1 MNKPSTWLALIA
13 AAVYVGAYWYANKDF
28 DAIYAACVKAEP
40 GQETVCACQREK
52 MSDEVSLYRAITGY
66 NTEMARLKTY
76 ATASCPR
83 K

>member
-1 MNKPSTWLALIA
+1 
-13 AAVYVGAYWYANKDF
+13 
-28 DAIYAACVKAEP
+28 EP

-66 NTEMARLKTY
+66 NTEMARLQTY
-76 ATASCPR
+76 ATAACPR

>member
-13 AAVYVGAYWYANKDF
+13 AAVYVGSYWYANKDC

-52 MSDEVSLYRAITGY
+52 MSDEGSLYRAITGY
-66 NTEMARLKTY
+66 NTEMARLKTF
-76 ATASCPR
+76 AAAACLR

>member
-40 GQETVCACQREK
+40 GQ
-52 MSDEVSLYRAITGY
+52 
-66 NTEMARLKTY
+66 
-76 ATASCPR
+76 
-83 K
+83 

>member
-52 MSDEVSLYRAITGY
+52 MSDEVSRYRAITGY
-66 NTEMARLKTY
+66 NTEMARLKTC

>member
-13 AAVYVGAYWYANKDF
+13 AAVYVGAYWYVNKDF
-28 DAIYAACVKAEP
+28 DAIYAACVKADP

-52 MSDEVSLYRAITGY
+52 MSDEVSLYRAITGF